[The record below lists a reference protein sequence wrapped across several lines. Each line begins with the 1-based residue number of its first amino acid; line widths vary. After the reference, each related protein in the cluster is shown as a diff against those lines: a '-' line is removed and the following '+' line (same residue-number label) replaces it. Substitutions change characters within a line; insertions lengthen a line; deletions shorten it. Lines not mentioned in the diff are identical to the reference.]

1 MSLDKI
7 GCRVREI
14 LSEIPPNVTLVA
26 AGKTRT
32 PDELLKAITGGVR
45 AVGENYVQEG
55 LRAFSAIGDAVK
67 WHFIGHLQKN
77 KVKKAVKVFDLIE
90 TVDSVK
96 IAEEID
102 KRCVE
107 IKKIMP
113 ILIEINSGRERQK
126 TGVFPEHAESVV
138 REISECKNVKV
149 EGLMTMGPFS
159 GEPEN
164 ARPYFVETKKLFE
177 NIKQK
182 NIPGVS
188 MKLLSM
194 GMTNSYKIAIEEGAN
209 IIRVGTKIFGERE

>member
-1 MSLDKI
+1 MSLNEVV
-7 GCRVREI
+7 CRVQEI
-14 LSEIPPNVTLVA
+14 LKEIPPHVTLVA

-32 PDELLKAITGGVR
+32 PDELLKAIEGGVR
-45 AVGENYVQEG
+45 VVGENYVQET
-55 LRAFSAIGDAVK
+55 LRAFSTVGDAVK

-90 TVDSVK
+90 TVDSIK
-96 IAEEID
+96 IAEEIN
-102 KRCVE
+102 KKCAE

-113 ILIEINSGRERQK
+113 LLIEINSGRERQK
-126 TGVFPEHAESVV
+126 NGVFPEHAENVI
-138 REISECKNVKV
+138 REIAKLKNVKI

-164 ARPYFVETKKLFE
+164 ARGYFIETKKLFE
-177 NIKQK
+177 NIKYK
-182 NIPGVS
+182 NIPGVN
-188 MKLLSM
+188 MKSLSM

>member
-1 MSLDKI
+1 MSLDTI
-7 GCRVREI
+7 ACRVQEI
-14 LSEIPPNVTLVA
+14 LKEIPPHVILVA

-32 PDELLKAITGGVR
+32 PDELAKAIEGGVR

-55 LRAFSAIGDAVK
+55 LRAFDAVGDAVK

-77 KVKKAVKVFDLIE
+77 KVKKAVKMFDLIE

-102 KRCVE
+102 KRCAE
-107 IKKIMP
+107 IKKIMTL
-113 ILIEINSGRERQK
+113 LIEINSGRERQK
-126 TGVFPEHAESVV
+126 TGVFPEQAETII
-138 REISECKNVKV
+138 REVSKLKNVKV

-164 ARPYFVETKKLFE
+164 ARSYFARTKKLFE

-182 NIPGVS
+182 NIPGIN
-188 MKLLSM
+188 MEFLSM
-194 GMTNSYKIAIEEGAN
+194 GMTNSYRIAIEEGAN
-209 IIRVGTKIFGERE
+209 IIRLGTKIFGERE